1 MVTSSQQRQQQQP
14 SVASQGTPAQQRQL
28 PAELLEQQEF
38 EWRLLE
44 RLEQHVRLTGEL
56 PYNEF
61 YELAQASFERAQ
73 GKRQAKLPPRTVQ
86 QLSEQLDGA
95 VDGAIYWARAIEDN
109 LRELGAC
116 IQQGNDAINREAAVR
131 DNINNSVRRL
141 TARVNFLLDATD
153 RYGLGPG
160 KANATQSDSE
170 AEAQDSDSS
179 QSPQRLRKLK
189 HDVRYLQRYVSRQG
203 QVQTIKSELQ
213 PEDDSERYFRRLRRY
228 LESLPDYCSDLGE
241 ALKLAL
247 QERAATGQVA
257 APHRR

>member
-1 MVTSSQQRQQQQP
+1 MPTQSQRQQHQQQQ
-14 SVASQGTPAQQRQL
+14 SVPQAGRKSV
-28 PAELLEQQEF
+28 PAELLAQQHF
-38 EWRLLE
+38 ERQLLE

-73 GKRQAKLPPRTVQ
+73 GLRQSKLPPRTVQ

-95 VDGAIYWARAIEDN
+95 VEGAIYWARAVEDN

-116 IQQGNDAINREAAVR
+116 IQQGNDAINRESAVR

-141 TARVNFLLDATD
+141 TAQVDFLLDDTD
-153 RYGLGPG
+153 RYGLERAGSAPEG
-160 KANATQSDSE
+160 
-170 AEAQDSDSS
+170 QDSDSS

-189 HDVRYLQRYVSRQG
+189 HDVRYLQRYVSEQG

-213 PEDDSERYFRRLRRY
+213 PGDDSERYFRRLRRY
-228 LESLPDYCSDLGE
+228 LELLPDCCSDLGE
-241 ALKLAL
+241 SLKLAL
-247 QERAATGQVA
+247 QQRAATGQVA